1 MTEFYQSKIKPSI
14 ESLGMVVHKADEL
27 KNANFVMQD
36 IWKSIC
42 EARIVLAD
50 LTGFNAN
57 VMYELGIA
65 HTVGKDT
72 VIIYQNKQTR
82 LVDSHLIW
90 PYSANCASQ
99 YGSRRRK
106 AGEGS

>member
-1 MTEFYQSKIKPSI
+1 
-14 ESLGMVVHKADEL
+14 MVVHKADEL

-57 VMYELGIA
+57 VMCELGIA

-72 VIIYQNKQTR
+72 VIIYQNKQNESGRFPFDLGHIRRIAYHSTVAGGEKLER
-82 LVDSHLIW
+82 DLKATV
-90 PYSANCASQ
+90 ANIMQPVTA
-99 YGSRRRK
+99 
-106 AGEGS
+106 AL

>member
-1 MTEFYQSKIKPSI
+1 
-14 ESLGMVVHKADEL
+14 MVVHKADEL

-65 HTVGKDT
+65 HTVGKD
-72 VIIYQNKQTR
+72 
-82 LVDSHLIW
+82 
-90 PYSANCASQ
+90 P
-99 YGSRRRK
+99 
-106 AGEGS
+106 